1 MELFAEL
8 FSDWAGIL
16 SFGVIAVTVIIAI
29 VFAVIFLTQS
39 SDPNALREA
48 YRQAFNSPRLGHKK
62 AAVFQAAA
70 LFRYPDKRIPP
81 PVRIWPHRGAR

>member
-8 FSDWAGIL
+8 FSDWVGIL

-39 SDPNALREA
+39 SDPNA
-48 YRQAFNSPRLGHKK
+48 
-62 AAVFQAAA
+62 
-70 LFRYPDKRIPP
+70 
-81 PVRIWPHRGAR
+81 